1 MDQAPVRAVGESIG
15 GESAHARS
23 QVRQNRRTRIEQQA
37 GDRMTTDN
45 LTVAPI
51 WHPVAIP
58 AQAPAREG
66 TVPVPGCHL
75 GYWDTGGAGP
85 VVILLHAGTQS
96 AAGWVYQQPVLA
108 NAGYRVIGYSR
119 RGYLGSGA
127 GDPADPGVASADL
140 HHLVEHLGIGSA
152 HLVAAAQ
159 GGFFALDYALHYPE
173 KVRSL
178 AIVSSLMG
186 VTDPDY
192 VAVNERLRPPFFAS
206 LPHDFQELSP
216 SYRAG
221 NPQGLAAWRALD
233 EQAIPVRRITPRVRQ
248 PLTWALLET
257 IRHPTLLL
265 TGDSDLYTPPA
276 LLRMQAQHMPHAQVH
291 ILPEAGH
298 SPYWEQPTAFNDILM
313 AFLKNIT

>member
-1 MDQAPVRAVGESIG
+1 MTCIGWSSIW
-15 GESAHARS
+15 A
-23 QVRQNRRTRIEQQA
+23 
-37 GDRMTTDN
+37 
-45 LTVAPI
+45 
-51 WHPVAIP
+51 
-58 AQAPAREG
+58 
-66 TVPVPGCHL
+66 
-75 GYWDTGGAGP
+75 Y
-85 VVILLHAGTQS
+85 
-96 AAGWVYQQPVLA
+96 
-108 NAGYRVIGYSR
+108 
-119 RGYLGSGA
+119 
-127 GDPADPGVASADL
+127 
-140 HHLVEHLGIGSA
+140 GSA

-173 KVRSL
+173 RVRSL

-221 NPQGLAAWRALD
+221 NPQGLAAWRVLD
-233 EQAIPVRRITPRVRQ
+233 EQAIPARRITPRVRQ
-248 PLTWALLET
+248 PLTWAMLET

-291 ILPEAGH
+291 IVAEAGH
-298 SPYWEQPTAFNDILM
+298 SPYWEQPTAFNDAPYGIPGKRHLTTVTAPSTGTAGYYLAARRDSRAM
-313 AFLKNIT
+313 LIPLDMTPT